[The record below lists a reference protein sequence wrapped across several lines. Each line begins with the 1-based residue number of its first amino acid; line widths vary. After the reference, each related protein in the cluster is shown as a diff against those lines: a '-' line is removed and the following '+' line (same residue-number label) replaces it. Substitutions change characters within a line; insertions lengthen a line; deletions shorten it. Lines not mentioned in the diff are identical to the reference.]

1 MVEIQRRLLRERA
14 LLRQWGKTVGL
25 GGGGGGGGGGG
36 WGGGVGLLFF
46 CVFFFFFFLLGQW
59 GNTGS
64 APEGSSHYSG
74 SDEIQIALLLEQS
87 LLRRGEIQK
96 RLLRE

>member
-1 MVEIQRRLLRERA
+1 MKKKAGRGEGGGGLGERREGSCWSSHCWGSGEIQVA
-14 LLRQWGKTVGL
+14 LLRGAVTTAV
-25 GGGGGGGGGGG
+25 
-36 WGGGVGLLFF
+36 
-46 CVFFFFFFLLGQW
+46 
-59 GNTGS
+59 
-64 APEGSSHYSG
+64 

>member
-1 MVEIQRRLLRERA
+1 MKKKAGRGE
-14 LLRQWGKTVGL
+14 
-25 GGGGGGGGGGG
+25 GGGGGGIGGEKRR
-36 WGGGVGLLFF
+36 LLLEQS
-46 CVFFFFFFLLGQW
+46 LLGQW

>member
-1 MVEIQRRLLRERA
+1 MKKKAGRGEGGGGIGGEKRRLLLE
-14 LLRQWGKTVGL
+14 QS
-25 GGGGGGGGGGG
+25 
-36 WGGGVGLLFF
+36 
-46 CVFFFFFFLLGQW
+46 LLGQW

>member
-1 MVEIQRRLLRERA
+1 MVEIQRKLLRERA
-14 LLRQWGKTVGL
+14 LLRQWGKKRL
-25 GGGGGGGGGGG
+25 G
-36 WGGGVGLLFF
+36 WGGGREGSCWSEHCCGSEGIQIALLREQS
-46 CVFFFFFFLLGQW
+46 LLGQW

>member
-1 MVEIQRRLLRERA
+1 MVEIQRKLLRERA
-14 LLRQWGKTVGL
+14 LLRQWGKNGW
-25 GGGGGGGGGGG
+25 GGGGGEGSCWSEHCGSEGIQIA
-36 WGGGVGLLFF
+36 LLREQS
-46 CVFFFFFFLLGQW
+46 LLGQW

>member
-1 MVEIQRRLLRERA
+1 MKKKAGRGGGGIGGEKRRLLLE
-14 LLRQWGKTVGL
+14 QS
-25 GGGGGGGGGGG
+25 
-36 WGGGVGLLFF
+36 
-46 CVFFFFFFLLGQW
+46 LLGQW